1 MFKKLNEKKPL
12 VIAASILLVVLLG
25 FVGFLVFN
33 KINASVS
40 KSKAEDKL
48 SELSD
53 KFYEHYYDTKKE
65 ELSDE
70 ELKKFLSGYSKDGLI
85 INLENLQLFLDSYNI
100 EDYSV
105 FDKCDKSGT
114 KVMIFPVDP
123 YGKKDYKKSFTL
135 NCNF

>member
-1 MFKKLNEKKPL
+1 MFKKLKEKKPL

-70 ELKKFLSGYSKDGLI
+70 
-85 INLENLQLFLDSYNI
+85 
-100 EDYSV
+100 
-105 FDKCDKSGT
+105 
-114 KVMIFPVDP
+114 
-123 YGKKDYKKSFTL
+123 
-135 NCNF
+135 

>member
-1 MFKKLNEKKPL
+1 MFKKLKEKKPL
-12 VIAASILLVVLLG
+12 VIAASILLIILLG
-25 FVGFLVFN
+25 LVGFLVFN
-33 KINASVS
+33 KINSASL

-48 SELSD
+48 SKLAD

-65 ELSDE
+65 ELNEE

-105 FDKCDKSGT
+105 FDRCDKSGT
-114 KVMIFPVDP
+114 KVIILPVDP